1 MPYRTFLSY
10 SEALPY
16 AAEPAKGERFIIY
29 TESAFDFENAR
40 HRAVKFVSENADF
53 ADATPAVRATIDAM
67 PDPESQT
74 ICDVLIVME
83 PVGVV
88 IAQHDPEGENI
99 LHYVA
104 VRTAQ
109 E

>member
-10 SEALPY
+10 SEALSY
-16 AAEPAKGERFIIY
+16 AAEPAKGKRFIIY
-29 TESAFDFENAR
+29 TEPAFENTR
-40 HRAVKFVSENADF
+40 HPAVKFVSENADF